1 MREGLKKSN
10 ETDTVCVAVESDLP
24 LFEFSRWSSFPKALN
39 IVGWVLRFVGNCK
52 ASSLKA
58 GGPLTYGELMK
69 AKVKLLYCAQREAFA
84 KEINALALS
93 QPLPKGSPLVKLD
106 PYLDEEGLLRIKGR
120 LENAELSFE
129 CKHPIIVPGTYIA
142 LLLVRFQHGLLKHAG
157 VAVLVST
164 LRNNYWI
171 IRLRQIAKR
180 VCRECVAC
188 RRCEAKAC
196 SQPVAPLPEL
206 RVKSAPP
213 FTVTG
218 LDFAGP
224 LFCVDFP
231 SKKLYIL
238 LFTCAVVRAVHLE
251 LAESLS
257 VTDCNLAI
265 RRFTARRGVPSAFYS
280 DNAKTFLGASNLLK
294 QHYGPM
300 GPQWKFIV
308 PNAPWWGGWWEHLI
322 RSVKVALRKTL
333 GTKTLSRSELETT
346 LHEVE
351 ACINSRPL
359 TFVGE
364 EPDVANPLT
373 PSHFLIGRS
382 AGFPVELADDSA
394 SGYEIVVE
402 VLMMI

>member
-1 MREGLKKSN
+1 MRERDSHEKSN
-10 ETDTVCVAVESDLP
+10 VKHTVCVAVESDQP
-24 LFEFSRWSSFPKALN
+24 FPKALN

-106 PYLDEEGLLRIKGR
+106 SYLDEGLLRIKGR
-120 LENAELSFE
+120 LENAKLSFE
-129 CKHPIIVPGTYIA
+129 SKHPIIVPGTYIA

-196 SQPVAPLPEL
+196 SQPVASLPEL

-231 SKKLYIL
+231 QE
-238 LFTCAVVRAVHLE
+238 VVYSSFYLCCCQSCPPRA
-251 LAESLS
+251 
-257 VTDCNLAI
+257 
-265 RRFTARRGVPSAFYS
+265 Y
-280 DNAKTFLGASNLLK
+280 
-294 QHYGPM
+294 
-300 GPQWKFIV
+300 
-308 PNAPWWGGWWEHLI
+308 
-322 RSVKVALRKTL
+322 
-333 GTKTLSRSELETT
+333 
-346 LHEVE
+346 
-351 ACINSRPL
+351 
-359 TFVGE
+359 
-364 EPDVANPLT
+364 
-373 PSHFLIGRS
+373 
-382 AGFPVELADDSA
+382 
-394 SGYEIVVE
+394 
-402 VLMMI
+402 